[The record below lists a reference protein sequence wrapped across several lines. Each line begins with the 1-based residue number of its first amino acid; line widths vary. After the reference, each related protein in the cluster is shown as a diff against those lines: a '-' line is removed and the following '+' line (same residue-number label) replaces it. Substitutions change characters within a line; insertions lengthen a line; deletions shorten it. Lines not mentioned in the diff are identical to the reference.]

1 MGPKIVEI
9 KVAALHVT
17 LHWLNNNNSIINGA
31 EVNVYKKTMQLKL
44 MQIFEIHIDFL
55 KH

>member
-1 MGPKIVEI
+1 MEI
-9 KVAALHVT
+9 KVVALNVT
-17 LHWLNNNNSIINGA
+17 LHWLKNNSSIINGA
-31 EVNVYKKTMQLKL
+31 EVNVYKKLIQLKL

>member
-1 MGPKIVEI
+1 MVQKLMFI
-9 KVAALHVT
+9 KKL
-17 LHWLNNNNSIINGA
+17 I
-31 EVNVYKKTMQLKL
+31 QLKL